1 MLSEISRGG
10 AVHASRTSVI
20 GVLGAAGFVF
30 VGVWGAVNLSEGDW
44 FIGVVMV
51 GAAVV
56 GLWSLLVRAL
66 QERRRGRGGPLP
78 PGDKA
83 VG

>member
-1 MLSEISRGG
+1 M
-10 AVHASRTSVI
+10 HASRASVI
-20 GVLGAAGFVF
+20 GVLGAAGFVL

-51 GAAVV
+51 CSAVI
-56 GLWSLLVRAL
+56 GLWSLLVRVI
-66 QERRRGRGGPLP
+66 QQRRRGRGGPVP
-78 PGDKA
+78 PGNKA

>member
-1 MLSEISRGG
+1 VR
-10 AVHASRTSVI
+10 ASRASVI
-20 GVLGAAGFVF
+20 AVLSTVGFVL

-51 GAAVV
+51 ASAIV
-56 GLWSLLVRAL
+56 GLWSLAVRVV
-66 QERRRGRGGPLP
+66 QERRRPPRGPVP
-78 PGDKA
+78 PGNKA